1 MRLNFAR
8 RAKAVLGGLF
18 SLALCLCVP
27 VFSAIPVEAGE
38 KGGVGQSTEQADRR
52 VADAPS
58 AKEYPKASAVLFI
71 DDLTYTLNSDFSS
84 VTTEHSAIKV
94 LKAEGVDVAKVV
106 PRPFIEGQEKVELEY
121 ARTITPDGKVF
132 NISPESI
139 KIIDSVEGVPLYKD
153 HKIFLAQL
161 PNVAVGSVVEYSL
174 KTTTAARGDHQWW
187 VCSYLQN
194 DIPITHSTLKVSVP
208 EGTDVH
214 TFTNDSSLRAPKVVR
229 RDGRCVYFWS
239 TDRPYDVLPEAVSM
253 PTAGKNYYKYVGAG
267 SFADWPDFGRWM
279 GKIWDENTADPSGAL
294 TMLSARITS
303 VGKPARERI
312 QDVLN
317 YMSRYTLSNR
327 SVLGLGCDLKAASE
341 SKTLSHYDVAYLT
354 GALLKKAG
362 LKVTPYITTSSD
374 LKTIESNPPNP
385 NFVDQYLLKVFDP
398 TEGVD
403 LWIDPTLPGE
413 PLSAPNLGWQGS
425 ALIELGTTGT
435 GKGRVIEAPVAAA
448 EDNSCSYRMEGV
460 IDPSGVG
467 ELTADVTHT
476 GPRANVLLAVLG
488 QLKEIGDS
496 QRDEVVT
503 WVVSKFSKNFCFQTI
518 PYSRYFPEQ
527 ANPGQPFT
535 FNTSVKFVDYA
546 RFNKDKQRFETPL
559 PIVGGQSLQAG
570 LAVDKRD
577 YPVRFDAPFVDEIN
591 YHLYLPEGS
600 KVVSQPIDKE
610 LRNEVGAYICKT
622 VIKDSQIWFY
632 NRVEVYEPWIYKE
645 QFGQLGELA
654 QAQLETMKSPLAYTL
669 PPEVSN
675 NEGSEPKVTVEHKDG
690 VVEIKLEE
698 KGEPGKSGSDSE
710 GEDRK
715 DDFEIPDLPLEE

>member
-253 PTAGKNYYKYVGAG
+253 PTAGKN
-267 SFADWPDFGRWM
+267 
-279 GKIWDENTADPSGAL
+279 
-294 TMLSARITS
+294 
-303 VGKPARERI
+303 
-312 QDVLN
+312 
-317 YMSRYTLSNR
+317 
-327 SVLGLGCDLKAASE
+327 
-341 SKTLSHYDVAYLT
+341 
-354 GALLKKAG
+354 
-362 LKVTPYITTSSD
+362 
-374 LKTIESNPPNP
+374 
-385 NFVDQYLLKVFDP
+385 
-398 TEGVD
+398 
-403 LWIDPTLPGE
+403 
-413 PLSAPNLGWQGS
+413 
-425 ALIELGTTGT
+425 
-435 GKGRVIEAPVAAA
+435 
-448 EDNSCSYRMEGV
+448 
-460 IDPSGVG
+460 
-467 ELTADVTHT
+467 
-476 GPRANVLLAVLG
+476 
-488 QLKEIGDS
+488 
-496 QRDEVVT
+496 
-503 WVVSKFSKNFCFQTI
+503 
-518 PYSRYFPEQ
+518 
-527 ANPGQPFT
+527 
-535 FNTSVKFVDYA
+535 
-546 RFNKDKQRFETPL
+546 
-559 PIVGGQSLQAG
+559 
-570 LAVDKRD
+570 
-577 YPVRFDAPFVDEIN
+577 
-591 YHLYLPEGS
+591 
-600 KVVSQPIDKE
+600 
-610 LRNEVGAYICKT
+610 
-622 VIKDSQIWFY
+622 
-632 NRVEVYEPWIYKE
+632 
-645 QFGQLGELA
+645 
-654 QAQLETMKSPLAYTL
+654 
-669 PPEVSN
+669 
-675 NEGSEPKVTVEHKDG
+675 
-690 VVEIKLEE
+690 
-698 KGEPGKSGSDSE
+698 
-710 GEDRK
+710 
-715 DDFEIPDLPLEE
+715 